1 MDFVDPVIQEYAW
14 GSRTLI
20 AQLRGEAYP
29 TEEPQAEL
37 WFGAHPSAPSTVR
50 GVPLD
55 KIIAADRNAHLGEAS
70 ELPFLL
76 KVLAA
81 GSPLSL
87 QAHPTKDQAVRGFAE
102 ENAAGVPL
110 DSPVRNYRDD
120 NHKPE
125 LIVALTEFH
134 ALAGFRP
141 VSQTRELFK
150 ALGVPSLLEDV
161 STLGSDSDLKEVLTT
176 WLTMDAEDIDSR
188 IRAVTEAC
196 SEGLPGWMNAVA
208 QTTVDLA
215 ERYPGDPGVLASM
228 LLNRLCL
235 QPGQGIFIGAGHLHA
250 YLSGLGVEIMASSD
264 NVLRGGL
271 TSKHVDVPNLLAV
284 LQFETT
290 ADPVLT
296 PQTVDGVTFYDV
308 PVEEFALRSVDL
320 SDVGH
325 EVQGPAMVLVT
336 EGNSLIDGQ
345 SLPQGSAAWVPANQP
360 TVVSRGLDSEETT
373 VFVATIPGD

>member
-1 MDFVDPVIQEYAW
+1 MDLVDPVIQEYAW

-20 AQLRGEAYP
+20 AQLRGEDYP
-29 TEEPQAEL
+29 TEAPQAEL

-55 KIIAADRNAHLGEAS
+55 EVFASDRTAQLGDIY

-141 VSQTRELFK
+141 IAQTRELFE
-150 ALGVPSLLEDV
+150 ALGVSSLLEDV
-161 STLGSDSDLKEVLTT
+161 SPLGSETDLKKVLTT
-176 WLTMDAEDIDSR
+176 WLTMDSEDIDSR
-188 IRAVTEAC
+188 IQSVTQAC
-196 SEGLPGWMNAVA
+196 SAGLSGWMGPVA
-208 QTTVDLA
+208 ETTIDLA

-228 LLNRLCL
+228 LLNRIRLE
-235 QPGQGIFIGAGHLHA
+235 PGQGIFIGAGHLHA

-271 TSKHVDVPNLLAV
+271 TSKHVDVPNLLTV
-284 LQFETT
+284 LQFATT
-290 ADPVLT
+290 ADPVLS
-296 PQTVDGVTFYDV
+296 PQAIDGVTSYDV
-308 PVEEFALRSVDL
+308 PVDEFALRSVELGDA
-320 SDVGH
+320 GH

-336 EGNSLIDGQ
+336 EGTSLIDGQ
-345 SLPQGSAAWVPANQP
+345 SLPPGTAAWIPANRP
-360 TVVSRGLDSEETT
+360 TVVRRGPDSLATT
-373 VFVATIPGD
+373 VFVATIPRS